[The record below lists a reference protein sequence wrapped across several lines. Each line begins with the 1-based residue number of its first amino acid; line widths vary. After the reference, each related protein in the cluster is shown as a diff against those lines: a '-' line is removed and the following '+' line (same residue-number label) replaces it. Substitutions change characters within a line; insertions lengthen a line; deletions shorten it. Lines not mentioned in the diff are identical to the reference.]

1 MMFSV
6 KTWFYLFTG
15 YFAFWV
21 ILTHFTMGSARVAL
35 VTGGSRGIGL
45 AVAQQLHRNGWKVA
59 LTSRDMKRAQQA
71 ASSIAPDVVP
81 VAYEAQATPA
91 AELVAQVAR
100 DCGGSI
106 SALVNAAGISQDSL
120 LLRLKKDQLESQLAT
135 NLVGPIEMSKA
146 VVKGMLSQR
155 RGESAAL
162 ELQAQMERG
171 QD

>member
-1 MMFSV
+1 MEITRAPTFSFSV
-6 KTWFYLFTG
+6 SPNNPNGHFFKTPRVG
-15 YFAFWV
+15 DPGQFAMAS
-21 ILTHFTMGSARVAL
+21 TRVAL

-59 LTSRDMKRAQQA
+59 LTSRNLERARQA

-91 AELVAQVAR
+91 TDLVAQIVR
-100 DCGGSI
+100 YCGGSI
-106 SALVNAAGISQDSL
+106 SALVNAAGISHDSL
-120 LLRLKKDQLESQLAT
+120 LLRLKKEQLDNHLVT

-155 RGESAAL
+155 RGE
-162 ELQAQMERG
+162 
-171 QD
+171 